1 MFLTKTGECLSIPES
16 VPSFSSWERYGTY
29 LMSFSTCSQG
39 ILIAK
44 NKGDLKIAQTTYP
57 KTLLRRAEQWYSES
71 SLLVVTYGVRE
82 KPASF
87 SYLEQ
92 KSCKICKL
100 VNEQLCSYGMS
111 ENRWNHFS
119 WGNILTYPTQAC
131 KKGGLHQVYKFDSLK
146 MTSSIAILEEK
157 SIVFT
162 KLISFY
168 QTLNNYS

>member
-1 MFLTKTGECLSIPES
+1 MVLGNERLWAPVGRGDSWYVNWTTFFSAVSIFWIMATCCCPVSNYTHYYCVSHKNWGMFINSRECPFLFFMGKIWDLSHS
-16 VPSFSSWERYGTY
+16 
-29 LMSFSTCSQG
+29 MSFSTCSQG

-57 KTLLRRAEQWYSES
+57 KTLLRWAKQWYSKS

-82 KPASF
+82 KTASF

-119 WGNILTYPTQAC
+119 W
-131 KKGGLHQVYKFDSLK
+131 
-146 MTSSIAILEEK
+146 
-157 SIVFT
+157 
-162 KLISFY
+162 
-168 QTLNNYS
+168 